1 VEVRT
6 KEVVVQRGVQ
16 RGAAAEA
23 RLTEYASLADEYV
36 RLLGV
41 SMDKLHTAVRDAES
55 RAHRYA
61 LPSFLKGKKNCL
73 IMAVRDAERTAMSV
87 DAERHY

>member
-1 VEVRT
+1 M
-6 KEVVVQRGVQ
+6 Q
-16 RGAAAEA
+16 RGAAAE
-23 RLTEYASLADEYV
+23 EYVRQADEYF
-36 RLLGV
+36 RLFGV
-41 SMDKLHTAVRDAES
+41 SLDKLHTAVRDAES

-87 DAERHY
+87 DTERHY